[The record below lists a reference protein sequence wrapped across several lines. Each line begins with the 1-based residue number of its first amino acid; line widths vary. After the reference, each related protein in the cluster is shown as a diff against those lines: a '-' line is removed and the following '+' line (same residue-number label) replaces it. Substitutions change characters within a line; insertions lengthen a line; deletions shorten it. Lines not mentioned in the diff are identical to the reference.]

1 MFEGME
7 GVTEIEQA
15 GTWGEGVLILFMGD
29 NVMIK
34 VPKKSCLSWGR
45 SKASLNVLAHVQH
58 QAGSS
63 G

>member
-15 GTWGEGVLILFMGD
+15 GTWGEGVLILFIGD

-34 VPKKSCLSWGR
+34 VPKAVYHEEDQKL
-45 SKASLNVLAHVQH
+45 H
-58 QAGSS
+58 
-63 G
+63 